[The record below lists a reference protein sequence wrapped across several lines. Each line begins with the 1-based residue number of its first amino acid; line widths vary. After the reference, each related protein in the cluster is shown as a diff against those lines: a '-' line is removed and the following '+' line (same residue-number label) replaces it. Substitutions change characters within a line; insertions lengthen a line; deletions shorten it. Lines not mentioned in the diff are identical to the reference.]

1 MDLIDNET
9 MAMAK
14 EYDDEHAN
22 DGRELEFYDDP
33 SKQDNEAE
41 DGAKNENAVDGEDSA
56 KTDGDE
62 NTETEGN
69 TDGTD
74 ETMTIADIVPDKEDD
89 DNDEAPADELDIA
102 PVFVNGVDM
111 TQQLQ
116 RELETKTGEE
126 RYLYAHIAPAV
137 LTGEDGN
144 QIVVYSINNIPKDFK
159 FGNQSDLTRARNDF
173 MRIDQE
179 LQTRRA
185 EYADRTANEQA
196 NAAQRADAAE
206 DLSEIQDMQEEGLI
220 PNFAKADSV
229 DDMEDDPA
237 AQLTDMI
244 LGFKDEMN
252 DAYADRGL
260 NRNVGFREAYNEFM
274 RENPEIQDALDK
286 DREEEAET
294 PLKREDEERN
304 DIARRTTSSRTI
316 SAAHTSNEPRRQE
329 PKGLRTVQEWADWAQ
344 TVNPNEL

>member
-33 SKQDNEAE
+33 NKQENEPTDDETE
-41 DGAKNENAVDGEDSA
+41 DEKPTDGEDDT
-56 KTDGDE
+56 K
-62 NTETEGN
+62 ETA
-69 TDGTD
+69 DVADDDAAD
-74 ETMTIADIVPDKEDD
+74 ETMTIADLLPDEEDSEEE
-89 DNDEAPADELDIA
+89 EAPVDELDIA

-116 RELETKTGEE
+116 RELEAKTGEE

-144 QIVVYSINNIPKDFK
+144 QVVVYSINNIPKDFK

-185 EYADRTANEQA
+185 EYADRVAEQKA
-196 NAAQRADAAE
+196 DAAQRADAAE

-220 PNFAKADSV
+220 PDFAKADSV
-229 DDMEDDPA
+229 EDMADDPA
-237 AQLTDMI
+237 AQLTDMV
-244 LGFKDEMN
+244 LGLKNDMN
-252 DAYADRGL
+252 EYYADRDL

-329 PKGLRTVQEWADWAQ
+329 PRGLNTVQEWADWAQ